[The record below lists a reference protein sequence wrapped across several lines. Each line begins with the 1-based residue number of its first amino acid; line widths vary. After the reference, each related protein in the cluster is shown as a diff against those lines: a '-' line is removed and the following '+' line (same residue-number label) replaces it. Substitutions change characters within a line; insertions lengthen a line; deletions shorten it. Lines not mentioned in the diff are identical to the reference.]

1 MTARGMAG
9 AEDSPEGPTL
19 GSVDPFEQARKALS
33 LRTPFEGEET
43 VSRAPT
49 LPARLVSWS
58 GPSDRRKKQKKL
70 ELPDAAAEERPPQLN
85 AAPSSG
91 KKGAWDHFEAYF
103 RPVTMGD
110 VEMLAAKPPFGQGGL
125 DPCLAIPFLGTAGEL
140 LSQGETFDVAVAETS
155 SYLGVGGEEVV
166 SNKERS
172 GQSVDYVSNLSAE
185 QGIHDVV
192 VQQLLTTGER
202 GEQSIEQRLHD
213 AVVKREWP
221 MEVEQ
226 GSSSGGTASPSCT
239 GEAGTSLNW
248 LLGARQ
254 RVVLT
259 SERPNK
265 KRKLIG
271 VDAGLEQLV
280 LLPRSGAQA
289 GTMYVESTGCSLKKD
304 ATLSMPCLL
313 CPKEKGALKPVIGEP
328 SRAADGGNLKFAH
341 LFCTLWRPEA
351 LVEDMDS
358 MEPITNVGWVQE
370 NQRKLVCNICKV
382 KHGACVRCSHGA
394 CRTAFH
400 PICARESKHQMEI
413 WGKSGLPNVELRAF
427 CSKHSS
433 VGYAN
438 SVEKGNNASE
448 QKPTEVRLNDANLG
462 SGKIPKLRFTR
473 KKKDRSLNH
482 ETISFNPDNLIKV
495 ETMEHGALP
504 YKVRNLNTQATRNM
518 EIDTDHLSAGENLM
532 RNSGDIAMVLK
543 KLIDRGTVSGE
554 TTTFSHGLKLK
565 IIKWLQKSA
574 HILAVQAITLKG
586 SSEVVQ
592 DNKLDGSDSTDSV
605 NVKSSLVPEDKGA
618 TFEMS
623 DSAVPKPSSPRSKDN
638 NKILE
643 EEKAIRATGTTL
655 ENGKKNVVKGSPD
668 HEYFLAE
675 DLAKEYTGNLSLV
688 GGKDTSKEVDKK
700 LISNNISGNK
710 VFDTSMEIPNKL
722 QGTSLGR
729 KSNNLTDAELSSK
742 WRNVSSLIKPL
753 LGVIMLNMGQIQ
765 LKMAYA
771 IIMIVIW
778 ITLMDSLSST
788 LMIRILTFIH
798 LSRQRLLIYGTML
811 LSRTN
816 RHSIILKSNYALP
829 MRKGLRIP
837 Q

>member
-1 MTARGMAG
+1 
-9 AEDSPEGPTL
+9 
-19 GSVDPFEQARKALS
+19 
-33 LRTPFEGEET
+33 
-43 VSRAPT
+43 
-49 LPARLVSWS
+49 
-58 GPSDRRKKQKKL
+58 
-70 ELPDAAAEERPPQLN
+70 
-85 AAPSSG
+85 
-91 KKGAWDHFEAYF
+91 
-103 RPVTMGD
+103 MGD
-110 VEMLAAKPPFGQGGL
+110 VEMLTPKLPFAHGEL
-125 DPCLAIPFLGTAGEL
+125 DPCLAIPFLGTTEDL
-140 LSQGETFDVAVAETS
+140 LDQGETFDVAVAETS

-166 SNKERS
+166 STKERS
-172 GQSVDYVSNLSAE
+172 GQTMDFVSSMSVE

-192 VQQLLTTGER
+192 VQQLVTTGER
-202 GEQSIEQRLHD
+202 GEQSLEQRLHD

-226 GSSSGGTASPSCT
+226 GSSSGGTASPTCAD
-239 GEAGTSLNW
+239 EAGTSLNW

-280 LLPRSGAQA
+280 LLPRLGAQA
-289 GTMYVESTGCSLKKD
+289 GTMCDVCCLGETDMASNRMLCCNNCKVSVHQWCYGLHVVPDGQWLCTWCKYVESTGCSLKKD
-304 ATLSMPCLL
+304 AGITLSMPCLL

-328 SRAADGGNLKFAH
+328 SRTADGGSLKFAH

-382 KHGACVRCSHGA
+382 KHGACIRCSHGA

-413 WGKSGLPNVELRAF
+413 WGKFGLPNVELRAF

-433 VGYAN
+433 VGYVN

-448 QKPTEVRLNDANLG
+448 QSPTEVRLNDANLG

-482 ETISFNPDNLIKV
+482 ETSSFNPDNLIKV

-504 YKVRNLNTQATRNM
+504 HKVRNLNAQATRSM
-518 EIDTDHLSAGENLM
+518 EIDTDHPSVGDNLM

-543 KLIDRGTVSGE
+543 KLIERGNASVSDIASEVGISSASLEAALVGE

-586 SSEVVQ
+586 SSDVVQ

-605 NVKSSLVPEDKGA
+605 NVKSSLVLEHKGA

-638 NKILE
+638 DKILE
-643 EEKAIRATGTTL
+643 EEKAIRSTGTTF
-655 ENGKKNVVKGSPD
+655 ENGKKNVVKGSAD

-688 GGKDTSKEVDKK
+688 GGKDTSKEVDEK
-700 LISNNISGNK
+700 LISNSSSGNK
-710 VFDTSMEIPNKL
+710 VFDTSMEIPNQL
-722 QGTSLGR
+722 QG
-729 KSNNLTDAELSSK
+729 KNLLFD
-742 WRNVSSLIKPL
+742 
-753 LGVIMLNMGQIQ
+753 
-765 LKMAYA
+765 
-771 IIMIVIW
+771 
-778 ITLMDSLSST
+778 
-788 LMIRILTFIH
+788 
-798 LSRQRLLIYGTML
+798 
-811 LSRTN
+811 
-816 RHSIILKSNYALP
+816 
-829 MRKGLRIP
+829 
-837 Q
+837 